1 MNSPRGPPQHQCLG
15 HAHRCLGFIRGR
27 IRGALVLAT
36 AFMLERYTRLLQ
48 CGQYTAR
55 RWTWYHGAL
64 QSCGMSGTEASV
76 ETISQRQ
83 LRNDSGEILR
93 RAAAGE
99 SFRIRAGDTTV
110 DLQRS
115 FPSMIEQLTSA
126 GRLSTASD
134 DDFADSPEPGDGL
147 EALADTLNALRRD
160 R

>member
-1 MNSPRGPPQHQCLG
+1 
-15 HAHRCLGFIRGR
+15 
-27 IRGALVLAT
+27 
-36 AFMLERYTRLLQ
+36 
-48 CGQYTAR
+48 
-55 RWTWYHGAL
+55 
-64 QSCGMSGTEASV
+64 MSGTEASV

-115 FPSMIEQLTSA
+115 FPSMIEQLASA

-134 DDFADSPEPGDGL
+134 DDFADFPQPDDGL
-147 EALADTLNALRRD
+147 EALADTLDALRRD